1 LNSSN
6 NKLAIGTAQFGMP
19 YGIANKKGQVSVD
32 EGRKILAFA
41 KENGIHTLDTA
52 IGYGESEKQLGE
64 IGIPGWEVVTKLLSV
79 PEDCTDIHGWVEKN
93 IYSSIERLRIP
104 VLYGVLLHKPGQ
116 LLEGKGPS
124 IYHALQKAKDHGFVN
139 KIGISVY
146 SPDELNE
153 LVPEFDFDM
162 VQAPF
167 NIFDRR
173 VEESGWLSKLANANI
188 EVHVRSVF
196 LQGLLLMPI
205 ADRPAAFN
213 RWNILWGKYDNWL
226 SENKLSPLEACLNH
240 VLNYPMIDKVIVGV
254 DSLENLKEITGAIS
268 AKIPEV
274 PGYLS
279 CDDLTLVHP
288 AFW

>member
-1 LNSSN
+1 LNRSN

-41 KENGIHTLDTA
+41 KENGIHALDTA
-52 IGYGESEKQLGE
+52 IGYGDSEKQLGE
-64 IGIPGWEVVTKLLSV
+64 IGIAGWHVVTKLLSV
-79 PEDCTDIHGWVEKN
+79 PEDCIDIDDWVEKN
-93 IYSSIERLRIP
+93 IYASLERLKIST
-104 VLYGVLLHKPGQ
+104 LYGVLLHKPGQ
-116 LLEGKGPS
+116 LREGKGPS
-124 IYHALQKAKDHGFVN
+124 IYYALQKAKKQGLIN

-146 SPDELNE
+146 SPDELSE
-153 LVPEFDFDM
+153 LIPEFDFDI

-167 NIFDRR
+167 NVFDRR
-173 VEESGWLSKLANANI
+173 FVESGWLSKLAKANI
-188 EVHVRSVF
+188 EVHARSVF

-213 RWNILWGKYDNWL
+213 PWNILWEKYDNWL

-254 DSLENLKEITGAIS
+254 DSLQNIKEITGAIS
-268 AKIPEV
+268 TKIPAV
-274 PGYLS
+274 PEYLS
-279 CDDLTLVHP
+279 CNELALINP
-288 AFW
+288 YLW